1 MNVCIFL
8 KEIEVEFTAFIND
21 NNNLDGKK
29 RFIVNNL
36 LASYLH
42 THFEHTFRHITFRQY
57 GWVASDN
64 LVIDFLYS
72 QAHPVW
78 RKGSLV
84 YDVAKINENESGA
97 VINPLFGIDRA
108 RAVIDPFN
116 IHHFLDYALQEY
128 EFNTSQAYEACIE
141 TDCSMKRDTYMVQDL
156 TQLVL

>member
-64 LVIDFLYS
+64 LVIDFYTLK
-72 QAHPVW
+72 PILCGE
-78 RKGSLV
+78 K
-84 YDVAKINENESGA
+84 
-97 VINPLFGIDRA
+97 
-108 RAVIDPFN
+108 
-116 IHHFLDYALQEY
+116 
-128 EFNTSQAYEACIE
+128 
-141 TDCSMKRDTYMVQDL
+141 DL
-156 TQLVL
+156 SFMMLLRLTRMNLEQ